1 MSERYVICWKSK
13 VNGRAG
19 QGTKLFGREEAEH
32 LALELNHE
40 YPNIEHEVLKA
51 GSPLAMSRHLQPEPE
66 AEESHAPS
74 AHLVRAE

>member
-1 MSERYVICWKSK
+1 MSERYVIRWKSK

-19 QGTKLFGREEAEH
+19 QGTKLFEREEAER

-40 YPNIEHEVLKA
+40 YPNIEHQVLNAK
-51 GSPLAMSRHLQPEPE
+51 SPLVMSRRLQPEPE
-66 AEESHAPS
+66 AEEAHAPG